1 VCIGDG
7 GERKNL
13 NVSKLQTYSG
23 INLIEAENVLPGDI
37 IVLSGIEDVKI
48 GDTICTRDAP
58 KALPRIVIDEPTV
71 AMRFSVNTSPLAGT
85 EGKNPISTQ
94 LLERLKKETL
104 KNVSLQVDEE
114 NIGGGFLVRSRGEFQ
129 PVILIEM
136 LRREGCELGVTRP
149 EVIFKYK
156 DGKKL
161 EPIEHLD
168 IDCAE
173 AYAGNVTIK
182 LSGHKGR
189 MLAYTSHEGGRVHL
203 EFSVPSRALIGYRD
217 QFLTDTKGSGIMN
230 ASMSGY
236 EEYRGD
242 FDEFSNGFL
251 VSDQAGKGVT
261 YGLYNLEPHGQLF
274 ITPGESV
281 YEGMIVGQHNQDF
294 DLVVN
299 PSKEKNLSN
308 IRSVLKDEA
317 LTLTP
322 IQPMTLE
329 RAILLLQNEE
339 MVEVTPKSIR
349 VRKIILS
356 AVDRKKKRAGVGLL
370 TFIAG
375 TTGRA

>member
-1 VCIGDG
+1 
-7 GERKNL
+7 
-13 NVSKLQTYSG
+13 
-23 INLIEAENVLPGDI
+23 
-37 IVLSGIEDVKI
+37 
-48 GDTICTRDAP
+48 
-58 KALPRIVIDEPTV
+58 
-71 AMRFSVNTSPLAGT
+71 
-85 EGKNPISTQ
+85 
-94 LLERLKKETL
+94 
-104 KNVSLQVDEE
+104 
-114 NIGGGFLVRSRGEFQ
+114 
-129 PVILIEM
+129 M

-217 QFLTDTKGSGIMN
+217 QFLTDTKGTGFMN

-242 FDEFSNGFL
+242 FDEFSNSVL

-308 IRSVLKDEA
+308 MRSVLKDEA

-329 RAILLLQNEE
+329 RAIMLLQNEE